1 MHNNPK
7 TIKILLIEDSTTD
20 ALLLTKYFEKLKNDR
35 FDVVRAKLLSEGL
48 EYLQQQDFDLILLDL
63 SLPDSSGIES
73 IKKIQNLTTEI
84 PIIVLTGMNREEIA
98 IQALREG
105 AQDYIFKGQ
114 VFGSLLERSINHSIE
129 RKQNSEKLRQSE
141 ARYRGIVE
149 DQTELICRF
158 LPDGTLTFVNQAYC
172 RYFQQSSE
180 NFLGKNF
187 KISVPDESFA
197 PLQEH
202 LTRLTPQNPTRSIE
216 YEVKLPNKKVCWQQW
231 IYRAFFRNGKIV
243 EYQGVG
249 RDITQRKIAENL
261 LAQEATVNFILAE
274 TTQHIH
280 ESLDLK
286 TILKTVAEKINQ
298 FLGSERIAIAKV
310 ENSQVSDIL
319 LESVTKKTTINSD
332 SKQDNSEFKQYL
344 SQLLRDQNILLN
356 NNWSSNR
363 MLPIVSQK
371 NTQYGS
377 VCLIPIVVEKKLWG
391 LIYIEQYSLGQSW
404 QQQEQALLRQIS
416 FQLAIAIKQAELYHQ
431 LEIANQKLEKLAV
444 IDGLT
449 GIANRRKFDD
459 YIKSEWLR
467 LAREKA
473 PLSLILCDIDY
484 FKLYNDTYG
493 HQRGDSCL
501 KQVSQAVKKVAKRPA
516 DLVAR
521 YGGEEL
527 AIILP
532 NTTAEGAKQ
541 LAYKICLQIQALQ
554 IPHIASPVDLYV
566 TVSLGVAGLIPDH
579 DSSPEELIAIADANL
594 YKAKELGR
602 NRVVG
607 IED

>member
-541 LAYKICLQIQALQ
+541 LAYRICLQIQSLQ

-579 DSSPEELIAIADANL
+579 DSSFEELVSIADSNL